1 MVDEHHLYLLLKMA
15 VNERGFQKESESTE
29 KFSNQLKIW
38 QAVRGRAVMWTY
50 VLSPNPIL
58 PLSTKNSSWE

>member
-29 KFSNQLKIW
+29 KFSNQLKI
-38 QAVRGRAVMWTY
+38 
-50 VLSPNPIL
+50 
-58 PLSTKNSSWE
+58 